1 MVANKYSNHM
11 YFLSGHMRG
20 KLSSH
25 DYMLVTLSKSDF
37 VFTLNA
43 LLNAKHG
50 KRKKKKLRERG
61 KNPKSNLRLSL

>member
-11 YFLSGHMRG
+11 HFLSGHMRG

-50 KRKKKKLRERG
+50 KRKKK
-61 KNPKSNLRLSL
+61 N

>member
-1 MVANKYSNHM
+1 MHFS
-11 YFLSGHMRG
+11 SGHMRG

-25 DYMLVTLSKSDF
+25 DHMLITLSKSDF

-50 KRKKKKLRERG
+50 KRKKKNKERG
-61 KNPKSNLRLSL
+61 KNPKSDLRLPL